1 MGMLSGVFGFR
12 VFAVNRVCL
21 FVYPSVRPIS
31 YWLARRFVR
40 RVIGRKGGREVPNM
54 FPKGKSERE
63 LTSSFVFMSERENLG
78 THWALEE
85 NIEGTKEK

>member
-1 MGMLSGVFGFR
+1 
-12 VFAVNRVCL
+12 
-21 FVYPSVRPIS
+21 
-31 YWLARRFVR
+31 
-40 RVIGRKGGREVPNM
+40 VIGRKGGREVPNM